1 MASLVLLKIQI
12 TGEPFLVEGR
22 WHYCAITVFD
32 KTIVMMMGGRDYDW
46 RILKND
52 FLRPSF
58 YADAILDEGRIYA
71 VTEPRGDVLVWELL
85 EYGARSGPRVI
96 SSPLN
101 EDVANINAG
110 GQDSRIW
117 FLASGLGGYIILVC
131 IRGQGEAVGIPTNYK
146 GKNVWNCPSLH
157 CEVYARNG
165 QVADPVDLVWVRQ
178 GDLQG
183 SSLFLGV
190 NYPFLLDAPEPEA
203 GNAGNTFPLFKADCV
218 FAAPNYVNY
227 VLRFPDW
234 RRIPVDGGA
243 SIGST
248 FVWPE
253 LNWGEF
259 HEVPMWFVPTLPW
272 PDM

>member
-1 MASLVLLKIQI
+1 M
-12 TGEPFLVEGR
+12 
-22 WHYCAITVFD
+22 
-32 KTIVMMMGGRDYDW
+32 
-46 RILKND
+46 
-52 FLRPSF
+52 
-58 YADAILDEGRIYA
+58 
-71 VTEPRGDVLVWELL
+71 
-85 EYGARSGPRVI
+85 
-96 SSPLN
+96 N
-101 EDVANINAG
+101 EDAANVNAA

-117 FLASGLGGYIILVC
+117 FLASGLGGNIILVC
-131 IRGQGEAVGIPTNYK
+131 IRGQGEPVGIPTNYK

-165 QVADPVDLVWVRQ
+165 QVTDPVDTDWLRQ

-183 SSLFLGV
+183 NSLFLGV

-203 GNAGNTFPLFKADCV
+203 GNAGNTFPLFKPDSV
-218 FAAPNYVNY
+218 FAAPNYVNHI
-227 VLRFPDW
+227 LRFPDW
-234 RRIPVDGGA
+234 CRIPVDGGA
-243 SIGST
+243 SVGST